1 MHPSILV
8 VDDEPRMQQALQGF
22 LRAAGYRVATA
33 GSATEALLRIEEQRF
48 DVIVAEMLTSGVSGL
63 TLLERSRMLNPAAAV
78 VLTGH
83 ATVDTAIE
91 ALRKGASDY
100 LQKPFQLD
108 DLGTCVERVLRG
120 RVPGLEPRPRPLP
133 PSAAE
138 DLLVGESIAIRTVRR
153 QIARCAPTA
162 SNVLVTGESG
172 TGKELVAR
180 AVHALS
186 PRRDRPLVPV
196 NCGAIPETLLESYL
210 FGHVRG
216 AFTGAVH
223 ANPGLFA
230 AADGGTLLLDEVAEL
245 PPLLQVKLLRVIEE
259 RQVWPVGATRPLALD
274 VRIIASTNRDLARE
288 IAAERFRAD
297 LFYRLNVVHLAL
309 PPLRECREDIP
320 LLADHLIRRLNRK
333 LGCRFLGV
341 DPEALR
347 ALMNHGWNGNV
358 RELENVLERAMIMGD
373 GDGMDEMVERLPELG
388 VFLEQRPAPPRA
400 PADGAAGRA
409 DGPPDGSGPAG
420 DLVRLR
426 HLAETVTVGDPALRP
441 ANLRDAV
448 RLFERQHIQDVL
460 AQSDFDKREAAR
472 RLGISLAS
480 LYRKLSGEGATGP
493 APDEE

>member
-8 VDDEPRMQQALQGF
+8 VDDEPRVQAALQGF
-22 LRAAGYRVATA
+22 LQAAGYRVSTA

-48 DVIVAEMLTSGVSGL
+48 DVIVAEMLMSGVSGL
-63 TLLERSRMLNPAAAV
+63 DLLERSRMLNPAAAV
-78 VLTGH
+78 VLTGY
-83 ATVDTAIE
+83 ATVESAIQ

-108 DLGTCVERVLRG
+108 DLGMCVRRVLRD
-120 RVPGLEPRPRPLP
+120 RASSPAPRLSP
-133 PSAAE
+133 PQPYDDD
-138 DLLVGESIAIRTVRR
+138 DLLIGESEPIRTVKR
-153 QIARCAPTA
+153 QIARCAPT
-162 SNVLVTGESG
+162 STNVLITGESG

-180 AVHALS
+180 AIHALS

-196 NCGAIPETLLESYL
+196 NCGAIPDTLLESHL

-216 AFTGAVH
+216 AFTGAVQ
-223 ANPGLFA
+223 ANPGLFVA
-230 AADGGTLLLDEVAEL
+230 AHGGTLLLDEVAEL

-274 VRIIASTNRDLARE
+274 VRLIASTNRDLARE
-288 IAAERFRAD
+288 ISAERFRAD

-341 DPEALR
+341 DPDAMR

-373 GDGMDEMVERLPELG
+373 GDGVDEMVERLPELG
-388 VFLEQRPAPPRA
+388 VFLEQRPAAPRA
-400 PADGAAGRA
+400 PADAGAGRA
-409 DGPPDGSGPAG
+409 EGSPGARAAG

-426 HLAETVTVGDPALRP
+426 HLAERVAVADPAQRP

-448 RLFERQHIQDVL
+448 RLFARQHIQDVL
-460 AQSDFDKREAAR
+460 AQSDDKREAAR

-480 LYRKLSGEGATGP
+480 LYRKLGGEGAVGP